1 MPNKTL
7 TIEKVLDILDGTPR
21 RIDQLTAGLPPSLLR
36 TAPAGGEWSA
46 NDVLAHLRA
55 CADVRGGALLRIIA
69 EDRPTIRAV
78 DPRSYLTQTD
88 HLDLEFQ
95 TSIAAFAAQRQELM
109 AALHRLPRD
118 DWLRM
123 ATVTGAGAVLERTV
137 LFYGQWLAGHERAHV
152 KQIGRIVNAIR
163 P

>member
-1 MPNKTL
+1 
-7 TIEKVLDILDGTPR
+7 
-21 RIDQLTAGLPPSLLR
+21 
-36 TAPAGGEWSA
+36 
-46 NDVLAHLRA
+46 
-55 CADVRGGALLRIIA
+55 
-69 EDRPTIRAV
+69 
-78 DPRSYLTQTD
+78 
-88 HLDLEFQ
+88 
-95 TSIAAFAAQRQELM
+95 M

-152 KQIGRIVNAIR
+152 KQIGRIVSAIR